1 MINALRL
8 LQLLPRGRQL
18 NSLPNSI
25 ALQRWITC
33 FGRRTV
39 GFFVS
44 ASLLL
49 GSMLGLSA
57 VAVAQ
62 EEEII
67 EEVVVTGSRITHPG
81 LVSSSPIVTIDAEEI
96 NFQQEIDLERILREL
111 PSTIPGD
118 NENVNN
124 GTDGIATVDI
134 RGLGPERN
142 LVLLNGR
149 RMTPA
154 NFRGRVDTSN
164 IPTALIERIDIIT
177 GGASAVYG
185 SDATA
190 GAVNVVLKNDFE
202 GVDLLV
208 NNSFSSENDAKSDSI
223 FLTLGSRFE
232 EDRGHVAINV
242 TWSDR
247 DPLLLGQRDIG
258 TVGIQTS
265 DGAGLT
271 EFLAGE
277 GATVP
282 MQGCGGP
289 NVAATGGSTTS
300 IPTRVNIAGAG
311 NVGQF
316 LNDRTLFTGDIGTGL
331 DERGGCSVFNFN
343 PFNYFRTPQEKYS
356 IFATGDFEVNEHVS
370 VYTTIR
376 YGNTTV
382 RQQVAPSG
390 TFGARF
396 DVPLANPFISDSA
409 RQEIISFANTAVGLG
424 TLSAGGVGSNWNDV
438 NANGVVD
445 ANDYLKFQLRRR
457 TLELGTRSENY
468 DTDNFS
474 FLVGAKGE
482 ITGDWNYDVSLQYGE
497 SNRTTVRDGYTN
509 LTNIQN
515 ALDSID
521 GETCR
526 NGDSTCVPIDIFGG
540 FGTITPE
547 MAAYARAIA
556 LQQQRY
562 DQLIGQAVFNGSI
575 DGIRL
580 PTASSGLALSVGYET
595 REENGSLEPD
605 ECLKLAPSSCQGG
618 AGGNILPISGGF
630 KVDEFFLEGFLPL
643 VNDVDL
649 IDSLN
654 FEFGYRASDYSTV
667 GNADTWKA
675 GLNWTLNDQFLVR
688 VMQQEATRAPNVE
701 ELFSPITTGLDNATS
716 DPCSVANAANIDQR
730 LSDLCVST
738 GQLAAQVGVL
748 QDIVSGQINTLSGS
762 DPANPPA
769 AETADTFTFGIVWT
783 PDFDNVQNVSVAL
796 DYYDIDI
803 EDVIGEFSAQQVLD
817 QCYVAG
823 ISSACSS
830 VVRVDGD
837 LTSPASG
844 VQLLT
849 TNLLYEQAE
858 GLELTFG
865 FGFDIQD
872 YGNIHFSGRVNR
884 YLTQESQ
891 SDSLTPVTNCNG
903 FFGTTCDPISELT
916 WSQRTTWTWR
926 DLSASLQWRHTDSV
940 RIEATERGATFP
952 AFRSI
957 DSYDYFDLYLGYS
970 LFEDRLELS
979 LAVNNLTEEE
989 PPILGNEAGDTS
1001 SNFGNTFPSN
1011 YDVYGRVW
1019 TLGARMTL

>member
-185 SDATA
+185 SDAIA

-223 FLTLGSRFE
+223 SLTLGSRFE

-316 LNDRTLFTGDIGTGL
+316 LDDRTLFTGDIGTGL
-331 DERGGCSVFNFN
+331 DERGG
-343 PFNYFRTPQEKYS
+343 
-356 IFATGDFEVNEHVS
+356 
-370 VYTTIR
+370 
-376 YGNTTV
+376 
-382 RQQVAPSG
+382 
-390 TFGARF
+390 
-396 DVPLANPFISDSA
+396 
-409 RQEIISFANTAVGLG
+409 
-424 TLSAGGVGSNWNDV
+424 
-438 NANGVVD
+438 
-445 ANDYLKFQLRRR
+445 
-457 TLELGTRSENY
+457 
-468 DTDNFS
+468 
-474 FLVGAKGE
+474 
-482 ITGDWNYDVSLQYGE
+482 
-497 SNRTTVRDGYTN
+497 
-509 LTNIQN
+509 
-515 ALDSID
+515 
-521 GETCR
+521 
-526 NGDSTCVPIDIFGG
+526 
-540 FGTITPE
+540 
-547 MAAYARAIA
+547 
-556 LQQQRY
+556 
-562 DQLIGQAVFNGSI
+562 
-575 DGIRL
+575 
-580 PTASSGLALSVGYET
+580 
-595 REENGSLEPD
+595 
-605 ECLKLAPSSCQGG
+605 
-618 AGGNILPISGGF
+618 
-630 KVDEFFLEGFLPL
+630 
-643 VNDVDL
+643 
-649 IDSLN
+649 
-654 FEFGYRASDYSTV
+654 
-667 GNADTWKA
+667 
-675 GLNWTLNDQFLVR
+675 
-688 VMQQEATRAPNVE
+688 MQ
-701 ELFSPITTGLDNATS
+701 
-716 DPCSVANAANIDQR
+716 C
-730 LSDLCVST
+730 
-738 GQLAAQVGVL
+738 
-748 QDIVSGQINTLSGS
+748 
-762 DPANPPA
+762 
-769 AETADTFTFGIVWT
+769 
-783 PDFDNVQNVSVAL
+783 
-796 DYYDIDI
+796 
-803 EDVIGEFSAQQVLD
+803 
-817 QCYVAG
+817 
-823 ISSACSS
+823 
-830 VVRVDGD
+830 
-837 LTSPASG
+837 
-844 VQLLT
+844 VQL
-849 TNLLYEQAE
+849 Q
-858 GLELTFG
+858 
-865 FGFDIQD
+865 
-872 YGNIHFSGRVNR
+872 
-884 YLTQESQ
+884 
-891 SDSLTPVTNCNG
+891 PVQLFPHTAG
-903 FFGTTCDPISELT
+903 KVQHL
-916 WSQRTTWTWR
+916 
-926 DLSASLQWRHTDSV
+926 RH
-940 RIEATERGATFP
+940 RRF
-952 AFRSI
+952 
-957 DSYDYFDLYLGYS
+957 
-970 LFEDRLELS
+970 
-979 LAVNNLTEEE
+979 
-989 PPILGNEAGDTS
+989 
-1001 SNFGNTFPSN
+1001 
-1011 YDVYGRVW
+1011 
-1019 TLGARMTL
+1019 